1 MHNFKSELKIWF
13 SAAALVTALMF
24 SVKGAHAAPN
34 SVELCNWGK
43 WAYTQG
49 IELKDLVDTLNSVE
63 AMPYEDKTIVVACFV
78 ASMET
83 M

>member
-1 MHNFKSELKIWF
+1 MKLTQFKIWF
-13 SAAALVTALMF
+13 AAALL
-24 SVKGAHAAPN
+24 GAAAMMYVNPTKAAP
-34 SVELCNWGK
+34 SSIELCNWGK
-43 WAYTQG
+43 WACQQN

-63 AMPYEDKTIVVACFV
+63 AMPYEDKTIVVDCFV

>member
-1 MHNFKSELKIWF
+1 MKLTPFKIWF
-13 SAAALVTALMF
+13 AAALL
-24 SVKGAHAAPN
+24 GAVAMIHVNPTKAAPN
-34 SVELCNWGK
+34 SIELCNWGK
-43 WAYTQG
+43 WAWQQN

-63 AMPYEDKTIVVACFV
+63 GMPGEDKMIIVECFI

>member
-1 MHNFKSELKIWF
+1 MTTFKIWF
-13 SAAALVTALMF
+13 CVPLLAATALMMLYGT
-24 SVKGAHAAPN
+24 SKAAPN
-34 SVELCNWGK
+34 SIELCNWGK
-43 WAYTQG
+43 WAYAQD

>member
-1 MHNFKSELKIWF
+1 MTTFKSWF
-13 SAAALVTALMF
+13 CGALAATALML
-24 SVKGAHAAPN
+24 SCNAAEEAPN
-34 SVELCNWGK
+34 SIELCNWGK
-43 WAYTQG
+43 WAWQQN

-63 AMPYEDKTIVVACFV
+63 GMPGEDKMIIVECFI

>member
-1 MHNFKSELKIWF
+1 MITFKIWF
-13 SAAALVTALMF
+13 AAALIGTSMML
-24 SVKGAHAAPN
+24 SGGAKAAPN

-43 WAYTQG
+43 WAYTQN
-49 IELKDLVDTLNSVE
+49 ISLKDLVETLNSVE
-63 AMPYEDKTIVVACFV
+63 GMPVDDKMIIVECYV

>member
-1 MHNFKSELKIWF
+1 MKLTNFKIWF
-13 SAAALVTALMF
+13 AAALV
-24 SVKGAHAAPN
+24 GAAAMVYCNPSKAAPT

-49 IELKDLVDTLNSVE
+49 IEFKDLVDTLNSVE
-63 AMPYEDKTIVVACFV
+63 AMHYEDKTIVVACFV
-78 ASMET
+78 ASTET

>member
-1 MHNFKSELKIWF
+1 MTTFKIWF
-13 SAAALVTALMF
+13 CSALAATALMLAC
-24 SVKGAHAAPN
+24 KAAEAAPN
-34 SVELCNWGK
+34 SIELCNWGK
-43 WAYTQG
+43 WAWQQN

-78 ASMET
+78 DSMET

>member
-1 MHNFKSELKIWF
+1 MTTFKIWF
-13 SAAALVTALMF
+13 CGVLAATAFMMFSGTAKAAA
-24 SVKGAHAAPN
+24 N
-34 SVELCNWGK
+34 SIELCNWGK

>member
-1 MHNFKSELKIWF
+1 MTTFKIWF
-13 SAAALVTALMF
+13 CGALAATAFMML
-24 SVKGAHAAPN
+24 SGTAHAAPN
-34 SVELCNWGK
+34 SIELCNWGK

-49 IELKDLVDTLNSVE
+49 IELKDLVDTLKSVE

>member
-1 MHNFKSELKIWF
+1 MATFKIWF
-13 SAAALVTALMF
+13 CGALAATAFMMLP
-24 SVKGAHAAPN
+24 GAAHAAPN
-34 SVELCNWGK
+34 SIELCNWGK

>member
-1 MHNFKSELKIWF
+1 MTTFKIWF
-13 SAAALVTALMF
+13 CGALAATVFMM
-24 SVKGAHAAPN
+24 SSGAAKAAPN
-34 SVELCNWGK
+34 SIELCNWGK

-49 IELKDLVDTLNSVE
+49 IELKALVDTLNSVE
-63 AMPYEDKTIVVACFV
+63 AMPYEDKTIVVACYV